1 MKKDAL
7 NPFDGLTLY
16 EIQKA
21 EELGKQVIKNM
32 PPPAMCEGCTEGM
45 NYYMAV
51 SLHYYNSKEL
61 DIIAKNI
68 YRRHPK

>member
-1 MKKDAL
+1 
-7 NPFDGLTLY
+7 Y

-21 EELGKQVIKNM
+21 DELGKQLIENI
-32 PPPAMCEGCTEGM
+32 PPPAMCEGCTTGM
-45 NYYMAV
+45 NYFMAI

-61 DIIAKNI
+61 DIIAKNL